1 MKKHNHIYIKK
12 ICDHGVREVWLVDG
26 EMVRRDLN
34 DDFVESGYHAWYHM
48 IPVNE
53 IWIEKDTN
61 EDEWKY
67 FLENI
72 DIEEKGVAEG
82 KTLEESSKKADAAEE
97 KDRRRKNR
105 IQKILTSREERKSA
119 LLKIHKRKL
128 EKYSNENLDVWL
140 VDGEIVRG
148 IYGLEYGF
156 GGHGFVYHFVPKNE
170 VWIEE
175 VLDSH
180 ERKFI
185 LLHELHERIL
195 MAREGKDYLHAHHGA
210 TIVEMHYRKNPEELD
225 ERLIEEV
232 GKNNF

>member
-12 ICDHGVREVWLVDG
+12 ICDHGAREVWLVDG
-26 EMVRRDLN
+26 GMVRRDLN
-34 DDFVESGYHAWYHM
+34 DDFVESGYHAWHKM
-48 IPVNE
+48 IPQNE

-72 DIEEKGVAEG
+72 DVEEKGVEEG
-82 KTLEESSKKADAAEE
+82 MTLEESSKKADAVEE
-97 KDRRRKNR
+97 KDRRRKSR
-105 IQKILTSREERKSA
+105 IQKILTSREERKEA

-175 VLDSH
+175 VLDPH
-180 ERKFI
+180 ERKII
-185 LLHELHERIL
+185 LLHELHERFL
-195 MAREGKDYLHAHHGA
+195 MSQHGKEYLPAHEGA
-210 TIVEMHYRKNPEELD
+210 TIVEMHYRKNPEGLD
-225 ERLIEEV
+225 ERLKEECD
-232 GKNNF
+232 KNNF